1 MLNGNTT
8 TYGPEP
14 VKADG
19 TVSFPGILVG
29 STCAPAEAPID
40 AGDGL
45 ADPSYAWGPPTFSAE
60 QTLTNLAVSYDFTV
74 TNHVERVFGTLALE
88 KVLED
93 PDHVVAPTRT
103 YSGTW
108 SCTRTGDPAVSGT
121 WTVTGPGP
129 ATLTGVP
136 AQGILLGSTCTPTEA
151 ALAAPPSAPIP
162 RTPGT
167 TPTSGRTPPAPTPPP

>member
-60 QTLTNLAVSYDFTV
+60 QTLTSLAGSYDFTV
-74 TNHVERVFGTLALE
+74 VNHVERVYGTLALE

-93 PDHVVAPTRT
+93 PDHVVAP
-103 YSGTW
+103 
-108 SCTRTGDPAVSGT
+108 DPH
-121 WTVTGPGP
+121 
-129 ATLTGVP
+129 
-136 AQGILLGSTCTPTEA
+136 LLRRLDLHPH
-151 ALAAPPSAPIP
+151 
-162 RTPGT
+162 R
-167 TPTSGRTPPAPTPPP
+167 